1 MNFADHIDA
10 AKSLMQSERLL
21 TESDM
26 GLAASEMVW
35 GAASHIVDAV
45 YHLRIDPRGHPSN
58 NRERKQVVVYLDE
71 KYRPDPSLAYGF
83 DIAAN
88 HLHNHFYT
96 GRLSHSKLVETMAA
110 GKSFIARML
119 ELADRE
125 QAELESA
132 GDE

>member
-10 AKSLMQSERLL
+10 AKSLMRSERLL

-26 GLAASEMVW
+26 DLAAAEMVW

-45 YHLRIDPRGHPSN
+45 YHLRIDLRGHPSN
-58 NRERKQVVVYLDE
+58 NRGRKQVVVHLDE
-71 KYRPDPSLAYGF
+71 KYRPDHSLEIGF
-83 DIAAN
+83 DSAAN
-88 HLHNHFYT
+88 ELHNHFYT
-96 GRLSHSKLVETMAA
+96 GRLSHEDLVEAMAA
-110 GKSFIARML
+110 GRRFIARML

-132 GDE
+132 GGE